1 MASRRRRIIVLVT
14 GARKLF
20 CWAGTLEPVAPLEVC
35 SRRFFRLPLLVHTV
49 RAVLGADVAE
59 PALLSAGY
67 SGSRLVGR
75 EPAHQCYEVLLEL
88 VVYGLGRDADRT
100 RAIASYR

>member
-1 MASRRRRIIVLVT
+1 MVT

-20 CWAGTLEPVAPLEVC
+20 CWAGPLEPVAPLEVFGRHLFWL
-35 SRRFFRLPLLVHTV
+35 SLLVHTV
-49 RAVLGADVAE
+49 WTVLGADFAE
-59 PALLSAGY
+59 PAFRSAGY
-67 SGSRLVGR
+67 PGSRLVGR